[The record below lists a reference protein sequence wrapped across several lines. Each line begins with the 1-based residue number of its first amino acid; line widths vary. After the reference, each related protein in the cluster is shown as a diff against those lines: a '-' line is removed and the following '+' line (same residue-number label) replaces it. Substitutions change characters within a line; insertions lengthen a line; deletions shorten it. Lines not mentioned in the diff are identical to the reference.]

1 MQPEKNMNKTFASP
15 FRNSARKEEKKKLAI
30 AKLFALYANAKKK
43 TATALDELLYTN
55 PQIHEIK

>member
-1 MQPEKNMNKTFASP
+1 MNTTFASP

-30 AKLFALYANAKKK
+30 AKLFELYANTKK
-43 TATALDELLYTN
+43 TATELDELLYTN

>member
-1 MQPEKNMNKTFASP
+1 MNTTFASP

-30 AKLFALYANAKKK
+30 AKLFELYANPKK
-43 TATALDELLYTN
+43 TATELDELFYTN